1 MLRPL
6 AIVFH
11 ERVMPGSQIKNRL
24 QDLNYRVLT
33 VDNAAQLMETVQR
46 EMPLLLVADLQARSD
61 ICGTIQII
69 RQTPATSHLPVIA
82 FAPDSADSLFET
94 AQKAGANLAVGE
106 TAIASHLSQL
116 LEQALHID

>member
-1 MLRPL
+1 
-6 AIVFH
+6 
-11 ERVMPGSQIKNRL
+11 MPGSQIKNRL

-82 FAPDSADSLFET
+82 FAPDNSDALFQT
-94 AQKAGANLAVGE
+94 AQKAGANMAVGE
-106 TAIASHLSQL
+106 TVIASHLPQL
-116 LEQALHID
+116 LEQALHLD